1 TISQTKENISNRN
14 NLKKQTSI
22 ENTREEINLLKSVI
36 QSLDQLKTAIKEWE
50 LRYLFKSNIEGEVS
64 FMKIWSKNQTVNLGD
79 FVFTVIPKNHSSYVC
94 KLQAPV
100 LNSGKVKVGQDV
112 NIRLI
117 NYPDNE
123 FGILK
128 GKVKDISLVPNI
140 EGLYLIDVELPKKL
154 ITTHGKEI
162 EFKQEMEG
170 IAEIITE
177 DLRLIERF
185 FYQLKD
191 LFKR

>member
-1 TISQTKENISNRN
+1 
-14 NLKKQTSI
+14 
-22 ENTREEINLLKSVI
+22 
-36 QSLDQLKTAIKEWE
+36 
-50 LRYLFKSNIEGEVS
+50 LFKSNIEGEVS